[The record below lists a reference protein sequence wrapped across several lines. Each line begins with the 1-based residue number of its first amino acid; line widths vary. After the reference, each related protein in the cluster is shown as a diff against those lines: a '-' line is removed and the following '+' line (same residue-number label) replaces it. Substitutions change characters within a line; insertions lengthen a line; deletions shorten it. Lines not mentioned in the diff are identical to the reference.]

1 MQARRQQRDMNLHKI
16 IFKPHN
22 LSDGTKLAYY
32 VKGQWLL
39 DGYKVGSGI
48 CCRCYNNEM
57 DIN

>member
-1 MQARRQQRDMNLHKI
+1 MQARTQQRDMNLHNI
-16 IFKPHN
+16 IFKPNNLLDGPN
-22 LSDGTKLAYY
+22 LSYY

-48 CCRCYNNEM
+48 CFRCYNNEM